1 MQWRVGTVTITNRGI
16 PVVNI
21 VRIEATIEHRIR
33 DAILAIKRM
42 RTGIIDTA
50 NFNELRAVGR
60 K

>member
-1 MQWRVGTVTITNRGI
+1 MQWRGGTVTITNRGM
-16 PVVNI
+16 PVANI

-42 RTGIIDTA
+42 RTGKIYTA